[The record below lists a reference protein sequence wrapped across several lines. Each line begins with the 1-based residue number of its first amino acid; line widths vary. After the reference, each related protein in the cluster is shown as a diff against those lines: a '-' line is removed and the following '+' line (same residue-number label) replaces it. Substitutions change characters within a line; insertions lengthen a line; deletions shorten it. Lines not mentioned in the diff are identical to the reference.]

1 MSGTTVSADGRL
13 RFDGLETLL
22 ASVLDATSSYIFFE
36 STLTHSGGVEV
47 QTIPSIPAATGEHVA
62 LAILDQNNKLAE
74 IVHLTEYTQ
83 GTTTGFV
90 VRGQE
95 GTTPRSHAQGAK
107 VVHAATI
114 EDYLNVQDHEND
126 PQAHS
131 GAFTGLASSIMQGH
145 LEAHEQN
152 PNADPHPVYI
162 RKSDS
167 TIETLEVTDT
177 LVVRPNAQLVVQGD
191 LVIEGRLILHGYEL
205 FIGPTRPPQMSDS
218 TIWIQTV
225 S

>member
-22 ASVLDATSSYIFFE
+22 ASVLDATTSYIFFE
-36 STLTHSGGVEV
+36 SALTHSGGVEV
-47 QTIPSIPAATGEHVA
+47 QTVPSIPAAVGEHVA
-62 LAILDQNNKLAE
+62 LAILDQNNRLAE

-95 GTTPRSHAQGAK
+95 GTTPRTHPQGAK

-131 GAFTGLASSIMQGH
+131 GAFTGLASSIMQSH
-145 LEAHEQN
+145 LEAHEQD
-152 PNADPHPVYI
+152 PNADPHPGYI
-162 RKSDS
+162 RKTDAVVE
-167 TIETLEVTDT
+167 IMEVTDT

-191 LVIEGRLILHGYEL
+191 LVIEGRLLINGYEL
-205 FIGPTRPPQMSDS
+205 TIGPNRPAQMNDN
-218 TIWIQTV
+218 TIWLQTV